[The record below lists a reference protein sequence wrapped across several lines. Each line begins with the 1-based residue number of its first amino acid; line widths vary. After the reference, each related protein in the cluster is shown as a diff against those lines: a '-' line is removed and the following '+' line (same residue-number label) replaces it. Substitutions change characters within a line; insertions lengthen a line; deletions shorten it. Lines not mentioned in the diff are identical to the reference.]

1 MANNLGSLAKT
12 ILSSDALSAIAKQTN
27 VSSDAVS
34 EILSNAL
41 PALLN
46 GANQQATQKSTA
58 ESFLEAIQSHGSND
72 TSNIGSFL
80 KNVDIDDGAK
90 IVKHL
95 LGSNSDT
102 LTKKVAKT
110 SKSGI
115 KAGDVAKV
123 LAVAAPLI
131 MSFLGK
137 QAKGKKNDNPL
148 SAITGLLGGNEIT
161 NLASSL
167 LGGNSK
173 KDDGIDLGDV
183 LNIAGKLL
191 KK

>member
-58 ESFLEAIQSHGSND
+58 EGFLEAIQSHGSND

-95 LGSNSDT
+95 LGSNFDT

-115 KAGDVAKV
+115 EAGDVAKV

-137 QAKGKKNDNPL
+137 QANGKENSNPL